1 MWTVVIATA
10 AVGMSVAAA
19 MTRAIVVAGV
29 STATTVT
36 GVIKA
41 VAVATGIEAASP
53 TWQQDLAGRGGA
65 RLQGGL
71 HA

>member
-1 MWTVVIATA
+1 
-10 AVGMSVAAA
+10 

-29 STATTVT
+29 STATEVT

-53 TWQQDLAGRGGA
+53 TGQQDLEGRAGA